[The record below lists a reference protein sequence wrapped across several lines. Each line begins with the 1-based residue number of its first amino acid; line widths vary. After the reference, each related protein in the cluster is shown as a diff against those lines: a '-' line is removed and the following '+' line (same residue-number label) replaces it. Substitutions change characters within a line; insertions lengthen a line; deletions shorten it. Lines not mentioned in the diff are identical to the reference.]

1 MTTIM
6 DSDFRHVFVF
16 INSIILSMIYD
27 CSHTNGLALGLI
39 FGINISIM
47 PICSYTFNLFGEYKK
62 KTVTKNEVI
71 REFDSQHFIFLVIKG
86 TIKTYKEQ
94 NEGRFI
100 VNISNTGDLM
110 GLSSMFFS
118 DSANYLY
125 QAITATEVVEIPVE
139 NFSTLLRTDPKFM
152 IDILKYMSEKND
164 ELELRISNIN
174 GKKAWLNFVRLL
186 HRLDEM
192 KLKNIVPDILS
203 TQDVADLIGTTPN
216 YVYKIIQKF
225 EDKLL
230 ISFKNRKLNVIN
242 RELLRKIL
250 FNQVKVSL

>member
-1 MTTIM
+1 
-6 DSDFRHVFVF
+6 
-16 INSIILSMIYD
+16 
-27 CSHTNGLALGLI
+27 
-39 FGINISIM
+39 M
-47 PICSYTFNLFGEYKK
+47 PISSYTYNLFGDYSRRRLA
-62 KTVTKNEVI
+62 KNEVM
-71 REFDSQHFIFLVIKG
+71 REYDSQQFVFLIVSG

-94 NEGRFI
+94 QGRKFI
-100 VNISNTGDLM
+100 VNICNEGDVL
-110 GLSSMFFS
+110 GLGVLFS
-118 DSANYLY
+118 KDNIYYSY
-125 QAITATEVVEIPVE
+125 QAIAPTELIEIPVE
-139 NFSTLLRTDPKFM
+139 TFGTLLRSNPEFM
-152 IDILKYMSEKND
+152 IGMLKYMSEKND

-186 HRLDEM
+186 HKLDEM
-192 KLKNIVPDILS
+192 KLKNIVPDVLS

-242 RELLRKIL
+242 KELLRKIL

>member
-1 MTTIM
+1 M
-6 DSDFRHVFVF
+6 DLDFRHVFTL
-16 INSIILSMIYD
+16 INIIYSHLMLNIYD
-27 CSHTNGLALGLI
+27 CSHTKQI
-39 FGINISIM
+39 ECSCTFGRNKQEM
-47 PICSYTFNLFGEYKK
+47 PISSYTFNLFSNYKK
-62 KTVTKNEVI
+62 RCLTKNEVM
-71 REFDSQHFIFLVIKG
+71 REYDSKRLVFLIIDG

-94 NEGRFI
+94 QDKRFI
-100 VNISNTGDLM
+100 VNISSEGDLM
-110 GLSSMFFS
+110 GLGGLFS
-118 DSANYLY
+118 KGELFYSY
-125 QAITATEVVEIPVE
+125 QAITTTNIIEIPIE
-139 NFSTLLRTDPKFM
+139 DFGSLLRVDPEFM

-164 ELELRISNIN
+164 ELELGISNIN
-174 GKKAWLNFVRLL
+174 GKKTWLNFVRLL
-186 HRLDEM
+186 YKLDEM

-250 FNQVKVSL
+250 FNQVKVAL